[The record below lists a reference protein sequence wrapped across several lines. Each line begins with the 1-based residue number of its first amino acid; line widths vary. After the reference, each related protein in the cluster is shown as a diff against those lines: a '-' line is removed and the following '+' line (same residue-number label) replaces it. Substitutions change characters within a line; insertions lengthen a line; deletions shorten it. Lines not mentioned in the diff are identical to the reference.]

1 LCRPKR
7 FTLRAFKRYWFTCS
21 DLRLEL
27 YRSREDAHAGAQ
39 YAHLVNLRGCEVT
52 PDVNISQGKYGIR
65 LEVPSADGMSEM
77 WIRCENVRSCYYLYF
92 RQIKFSL
99 YSLFKNN

>member
-1 LCRPKR
+1 MCRPKR

-77 WIRCENVRSCYYLYF
+77 WIRCENVRSCYYFYF
-92 RQIKFSL
+92 WTNLNFIVFTVQE
-99 YSLFKNN
+99 